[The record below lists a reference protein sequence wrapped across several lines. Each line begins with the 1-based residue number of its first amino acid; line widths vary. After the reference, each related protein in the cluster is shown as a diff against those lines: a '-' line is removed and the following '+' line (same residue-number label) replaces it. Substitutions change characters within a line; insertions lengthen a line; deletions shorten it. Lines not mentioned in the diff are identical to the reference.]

1 MKALKLIALAS
12 ILAASC
18 GGKKKDDNK
27 DTTTTT
33 TTTPADAAGAGT
45 GSAPDT
51 GSGSAM
57 AGSGSAGEGSG
68 SAMAGSGSA
77 AEPDADA
84 DYITVLAEHKEKK
97 EGDPV
102 RVSFKKFAVTKA
114 NFDPAKIE
122 GGTAT
127 IELDGTSIESGAP
140 KRDTHLQSADYLNVP
155 KFAKVTIDISD
166 VKKKADKTYTAKAKI
181 QAVGVTKTYPV
192 TFDVVDAKD
201 DWVKIKGEHKFKR
214 TDFKVGKAAT
224 DKDESVADDL
234 TIQLQLTLKKT

>member
-18 GGKKKDDNK
+18 GGKKKEEKK

-33 TTTPADAAGAGT
+33 TTTPADAAGAG
-45 GSAPDT
+45 SAPDNSGSAMAGSGSPGD

-57 AGSGSAGEGSG
+57 AGSGST
-68 SAMAGSGSA
+68 
-77 AEPDADA
+77 AEPAADA
-84 DYITVLAEHKEKK
+84 DFITVLADHKEKK

-102 RVSFKKFAVTKA
+102 RVNFKKFAVTKA

-122 GGTAT
+122 GGSAT
-127 IELDGTSIESGAP
+127 IELDGTSIDTGAP
-140 KRDTHLQSADYLNVP
+140 KRDDHLKTADYLNVP
-155 KFAKVTIDISD
+155 KFAKVVIDISD
-166 VKKKADKTYTAKAKI
+166 VKKKADKTYTAKAKVS
-181 QAVGVTKTYPV
+181 ALGVDKTYPV

-224 DKDESVADDL
+224 DKDESVADEL
-234 TIQLQLTLKKT
+234 TIQMQLTLKKT

>member
-1 MKALKLIALAS
+1 MKALKLLALAS

-18 GGKKKDDNK
+18 GGKKDDKK

-45 GSAPDT
+45 GSAPDPA

-77 AEPDADA
+77 TEPAADA
-84 DYITVLAEHKEKK
+84 DYVTVLADHKEKK

-102 RVSFKKFAVTKA
+102 RVNFKKFAVTKA

-127 IELDGTSIESGAP
+127 IELDGTSIETGAP
-140 KRDTHLQSADYLNVP
+140 KRDAHLQSADYLNVP
-155 KFAKVTIDISD
+155 KFAKVTIDITD
-166 VKKKADKTYTAKAKI
+166 VKKKADKTYNAKAKV
-181 QAVGVTKTYPV
+181 QALGVTKTYPV

-214 TDFKVGKAAT
+214 TDFKVGKPAA
-224 DKDESVADDL
+224 DKDESVAEDL